1 MYICPEYPSGV
12 HMVCPN
18 PPRGIYLAYTIQGLI
33 LLAAASRFLA
43 GEYFLGLSA
52 TVAFLLTL
60 APYLVTRNLRF
71 CLPWEINFLIAAS
84 LYIHV
89 MGHVGEYYVTLAPYY
104 DKLAHLVASVTVGLI
119 AFFLALLA
127 EHRGEIRLTGPAI
140 AVFILTST
148 LAAGT
153 VWEIYE
159 FAVDQVF
166 GTNLQFGNTD
176 TMWDLVVD
184 LVGGALVAVFA
195 AIVLARGEEDRFDR
209 FFAEPPSGAEPSEV
223 MGDPIDPART
233 R

>member
-1 MYICPEYPSGV
+1 MAW
-12 HMVCPN
+12 PN
-18 PPRGIYLAYTIQGLI
+18 RSRGIYLAYTIQGLI

-43 GEYFLGLSA
+43 GEYFLGFA
-52 TVAFLLTL
+52 AAFAFLLTMVP
-60 APYLVTRNLRF
+60 ALVTRSLRLY
-71 CLPWEINFLIAAS
+71 LPWEINVLIAAS

-119 AFFLALLA
+119 ALFLVLIA
-127 EHRGEIRLTGPAI
+127 EHRGEVRLTGPAI

-159 FAVDQVF
+159 FAADQVL

-184 LVGGALVAVFA
+184 LIGGALVAVFA

-209 FFAEPPSGAEPSEV
+209 FFAEPSSGAEPPEIR
-223 MGDPIDPART
+223 GDPIDPARI